1 VGSRSALGVSM
12 KRGNHPEGPR
22 GEKRGTGDTELLG
35 GKATGTP
42 ILELASTKLQRI
54 AELAREAPDRAFL
67 SLAHH
72 IDVEF
77 LREAFRRTRKDG
89 AVGVDGQTGKDYE
102 EHLEEN
108 LQLLLDRFKSGRYK
122 APPVRR
128 SYVPKGDGK
137 QERPI
142 GIPTFEDKV
151 LQRAV
156 SMVLEAVYEQDFR
169 PCSYGYRP
177 GRSAHQALEDH
188 WRGLMEMRGGWA
200 LELDITAFFDS
211 LNHRRLREILDQ
223 RVRDGVL
230 RRTIDKW
237 LAAGVLEGSELS
249 LPDAGTPQGGVVSPL
264 LANVYLHDALDVW
277 FDKHVKPRLQGRGFM
292 VRFADDAVMVFSDEK
307 DARKMMTVLP
317 ERLRQYGLTLHPT
330 KTRLLRFQPPQRWE
344 AGEVRAPGSRT
355 FDFLA
360 FTHYWG
366 RSRRGSWVVKRK
378 TASDR
383 FTRALKRASEWFRK
397 VRHQPLEWQHEQLVR
412 KLRGH
417 DNYYGISGNAAA
429 LYRFRFE
436 VRRLWRKWLDRRSH
450 KAAMTWARFRR
461 LEARLPL
468 PTPTVYLGPVLA

>member
-1 VGSRSALGVSM
+1 
-12 KRGNHPEGPR
+12 
-22 GEKRGTGDTELLG
+22 
-35 GKATGTP
+35 
-42 ILELASTKLQRI
+42 
-54 AELAREAPDRAFL
+54 
-67 SLAHH
+67 
-72 IDVEF
+72 
-77 LREAFRRTRKDG
+77 
-89 AVGVDGQTGKDYE
+89 
-102 EHLEEN
+102 
-108 LQLLLDRFKSGRYK
+108 
-122 APPVRR
+122 
-128 SYVPKGDGK
+128 
-137 QERPI
+137 
-142 GIPTFEDKV
+142 
-151 LQRAV
+151 
-156 SMVLEAVYEQDFR
+156 
-169 PCSYGYRP
+169 
-177 GRSAHQALEDH
+177 
-188 WRGLMEMRGGWA
+188 
-200 LELDITAFFDS
+200 
-211 LNHRRLREILDQ
+211 
-223 RVRDGVL
+223 
-230 RRTIDKW
+230 
-237 LAAGVLEGSELS
+237 
-249 LPDAGTPQGGVVSPL
+249 
-264 LANVYLHDALDVW
+264 
-277 FDKHVKPRLQGRGFM
+277 M

-344 AGEVRAPGSRT
+344 VGEVRAPGSRT

-450 KAAMTWARFRR
+450 KAAMTWARFRH